1 VLNHRWLVTASGTA
15 GPDRWQIGAMTL
27 LLALASAPLLLTLRP
42 QIGLFIVVLFV
53 LRLAALRWSTLPTG
67 TWVLVGLTLL
77 GGLNVLDAYHG
88 LAGKQPGTALLLTM
102 IALKLLE
109 VRQPRDLR
117 VLSTVFGFLLVVQF
131 LFDTSG
137 WMAAYLAVLLLGN
150 LALMVDLG
158 AESGRARLRS
168 ALGTAGSLMIQA
180 LPLAVLLFVLFPR
193 LDAPLWDLGLDDN
206 VARTGLKN
214 WLEPGSI
221 GELVISGED
230 AFRARFD
237 EPPPIGADAMY
248 WRGPVLWRTNGQRWM
263 PDAALEV
270 PAEGPVVEPLAA
282 PVAYTVVIEPTDQH
296 WLLALDMPLV
306 IPSDAILTAD
316 LQVRSKRPVDDLR
329 LYRMTS
335 ALRYRTLGLSSY
347 EETLALQLPDNI
359 TPRMRQLVAGWTADG
374 APAGSVVQRALDHF
388 NREPFRYTL
397 LPPPLGDNVADSF
410 LFETK
415 SGFCEHYASSFVLL
429 MRIAGIPAR
438 IVAGYL
444 GGEYN
449 PISKDYLVRQSDAH
463 AWSEV
468 WLPDKGWVRVDPTA
482 AVAAERVERNGRVAA
497 MGAGAPVRFRIDGE
511 SGLAQLIRG
520 ARLFADALDA
530 GWTNWVIGFS
540 SSTQRHMLDR
550 LGLGHWR
557 EYGLAVLMAAGAL
570 AIMLAWSLMLTP
582 KGRAADPVVRE
593 WDRFSSRLGRIGLPR
608 GSREGPMDYRD
619 RILAARPDL
628 ARDIE
633 PIVACYLNIRYRAN
647 GDTAQL
653 AELRRR
659 IAQFHPRRGGRAL
672 AAWTGR

>member
-1 VLNHRWLVTASGTA
+1 MLNHRWLVTASGTP

-158 AESGRARLRS
+158 ADSGRARLRS

-270 PAEGPVVEPLAA
+270 PAEGTVVEPLAA
-282 PVAYTVVIEPTDQH
+282 PVSYTVVIQDAT
-296 WLLALDMPLV
+296 AGRRLDGRWGARGQRGPAGAGPLQPRA
-306 IPSDAILTAD
+306 IPLHA
-316 LQVRSKRPVDDLR
+316 
-329 LYRMTS
+329 
-335 ALRYRTLGLSSY
+335 
-347 EETLALQLPDNI
+347 
-359 TPRMRQLVAGWTADG
+359 
-374 APAGSVVQRALDHF
+374 APAAPRRQCSRF
-388 NREPFRYTL
+388 
-397 LPPPLGDNVADSF
+397 LP
-410 LFETK
+410 
-415 SGFCEHYASSFVLL
+415 
-429 MRIAGIPAR
+429 
-438 IVAGYL
+438 
-444 GGEYN
+444 
-449 PISKDYLVRQSDAH
+449 VR
-463 AWSEV
+463 
-468 WLPDKGWVRVDPTA
+468 DK
-482 AVAAERVERNGRVAA
+482 ERV
-497 MGAGAPVRFRIDGE
+497 
-511 SGLAQLIRG
+511 L
-520 ARLFADALDA
+520 
-530 GWTNWVIGFS
+530 
-540 SSTQRHMLDR
+540 
-550 LGLGHWR
+550 
-557 EYGLAVLMAAGAL
+557 
-570 AIMLAWSLMLTP
+570 
-582 KGRAADPVVRE
+582 
-593 WDRFSSRLGRIGLPR
+593 
-608 GSREGPMDYRD
+608 
-619 RILAARPDL
+619 
-628 ARDIE
+628 
-633 PIVACYLNIRYRAN
+633 
-647 GDTAQL
+647 
-653 AELRRR
+653 
-659 IAQFHPRRGGRAL
+659 
-672 AAWTGR
+672 